1 LKKTLFV
8 RGIIRYNPAMSM
20 MIYQSMLKLAGIQY
34 HKLRRAA
41 GQFLWPAVCAVC
53 SSPIEEDSGNL
64 CRACWQSLSAAVG
77 HDYCRRCGRQVSR
90 YGIVNGRCGGC
101 IEEDL
106 EYEGLCRV
114 GFYDGTLKS
123 MLAGFK
129 FQDKVE
135 LMDHIGPVF
144 KQAFTAAGFDSRVQ
158 VLVPVPLHWRRR
170 FQRGFNQSY
179 LLAKYL
185 KNKSMQISED
195 LVRIRYTPHQWQMQT
210 DSQKRRNVRDAFT
223 VREGHP
229 FEGRS
234 VCLVDDITT
243 SGATLVE
250 CARTLKEAGAVSVY
264 AAVVA
269 VAERID

>member
-1 LKKTLFV
+1 MSTVVLKSLLKT
-8 RGIIRYNPAMSM
+8 
-20 MIYQSMLKLAGIQY
+20 AGIQF

-53 SSPIEEDSGNL
+53 SSSIEEDSGNL
-64 CRACWQSLSAAVG
+64 CRDCWQSLSGAIG

-90 YGIVNGRCGGC
+90 YGIVHNRCGGC
-101 IEEDL
+101 FEEDL
-106 EYEGLCRV
+106 VYDGLCRV
-114 GFYDGTLKS
+114 GFYDGTLKH
-123 MLAGFK
+123 MLGALK

-144 KQAFTAAGFDSRVQ
+144 KQAFSAAGFDAKAQ
-158 VLVPVPLHWRRR
+158 LLVPVPLHWRRR
-170 FQRGFNQSY
+170 FQRGFNQSF

-185 KNKSMQISED
+185 KNESMQISED

-223 VREGHP
+223 VRQGHP
-229 FEGRS
+229 FEGKT

-243 SGATLVE
+243 SGATLTE
-250 CARTLKEAGAVSVY
+250 CARTLKEAGAVAVY
-264 AAVVA
+264 TAVVA
-269 VAERID
+269 VAERIN